1 MNQKSTGEL
10 TAILNHTEPEAV
22 GAFYTRYA
30 EEMVAEE
37 KAFSRYIREK
47 IRKNGLLQQNVF
59 LNADIPERYG
69 YKLISEEK
77 RTKQRD
83 LILRILLASRL
94 TLQEAQKA
102 LTLYGFSVLYPRKK
116 RDMVLMIAFNKEIF
130 DCAEVDELLTA
141 NGQPPLYRCT
151 ENE

>member
-10 TAILNHTEPEAV
+10 TAILNRTEPEAV
-22 GAFYTRYA
+22 ETFYTRYA
-30 EEMVAEE
+30 EEMVSEE
-37 KAFSRYIREK
+37 KAFSRYIRER
-47 IRKNGLLQQNVF
+47 IREKGLLQQNVF

-77 RTKQRD
+77 RTRQRD

-116 RDMVLMIAFNKEIF
+116 RDMILMIAFNKEIF
-130 DCAEVDELLTA
+130 DCTEADELLTA
-141 NGQPPLYRCT
+141 NGQPPLYHCT